1 MNIYDVLGYC
11 TRVTKKMQVKRYS
24 KFKFKKKPKKPPKTK
39 TITYSKTPT
48 LL

>member
-11 TRVTKKMQVKRYS
+11 TRVTKKMQDIQDLS
-24 KFKFKKKPKKPPKTK
+24 KKKTKKKPKTK
-39 TITYSKTPT
+39 TIMIAYSKTPT